1 MNYTELS
8 EPLARFHEWFDQ
20 AAKEEPN
27 LPEAMTLATA
37 DSEGR
42 PSARMVLLKEAD
54 ERGFVFYTNMG
65 SRKGQELGMNS
76 HAALVF
82 HWKSQKRQVRV
93 TGTVE
98 QVSDAEADEYFA
110 SRPRGA
116 QIGAWS
122 SDQSRPMKSAH
133 ELEKRVARYTA
144 KFGVSRIPRPDFWS
158 GYRLVPHEI
167 EFWEERLFRLHSRV
181 HFQRTSNGWTATH
194 LFP

>member
-1 MNYTELS
+1 MNYTEFS
-8 EPLARFHEWFDQ
+8 DPFVRFQDWFALAT
-20 AAKEEPN
+20 KEEPN

-42 PSARMVLLKEAD
+42 PSARMVLLKDAD
-54 ERGFVFYTNMG
+54 ERGFVFYTNTE

-82 HWKSQKRQVRV
+82 HWKSLKRQVRV
-93 TGTVE
+93 TGAVE
-98 QVSDAEADEYFA
+98 LVSDAEADEYFE
-110 SRPRGA
+110 SRTRGA

-133 ELEKRVARYTA
+133 ELEKRVARFTA
-144 KFGVSRIPRPDFWS
+144 KFGVGRIPRPEFWS
-158 GYRLVPHEI
+158 GYRLVPDEL
-167 EFWEERLFRLHSRV
+167 EFWEERLFRLHSRI
-181 HFQRTSNGWTATH
+181 HYQRTGDGWTTTN